1 MLASTALGSLLL
13 WCCSRRERS
22 ARSLAG
28 SVSARGAASKHPL
41 GAVIGCQALLARRTG
56 LPRAVEG
63 LRAAVAR
70 PAVNR
75 RLLLALAWDTVG
87 LRTRRSRDCA
97 PLPYAHAASPTLE
110 YGPARPSSRPR
121 WLHRLLNA
129 PHCLALPPSRMLRS
143 GAGHAAGA
151 AGAAAATCQARA
163 HYPAQAQAPHALL
176 PRGAGARPTQLDL
189 KVHPPYCPTSQL
201 ATARLP
207 VDLTFTLS
215 TLSILLQCALPA
227 SRNQQI

>member
-28 SVSARGAASKHPL
+28 SVSARGAASKHSL

-70 PAVNR
+70 SAVNR

-129 PHCLALPPSRMLRS
+129 PHCLALPRLE
-143 GAGHAAGA
+143 
-151 AGAAAATCQARA
+151 CC
-163 HYPAQAQAPHALL
+163 APV
-176 PRGAGARPTQLDL
+176 PDM
-189 KVHPPYCPTSQL
+189 
-201 ATARLP
+201 LP
-207 VDLTFTLS
+207 VLLELPLLLARRAPITLLRLRLHTHSSRVVQVQGPHSS
-215 TLSILLQCALPA
+215 T
-227 SRNQQI
+227 